1 MNKTWFLFTE
11 QLYCRFQDDDVS
23 ALSAQMTFYLILA
36 FFPFLIFL
44 LTIVSFTPVTS
55 EHILGDIQHFLAD
68 DTYEIIE
75 TFVNDT
81 LETGNTTL
89 LSFGM
94 IGTIWASSN
103 GVMGILKGLNKAYD
117 VEENRPFWKARG
129 LAIIFTFALILVII
143 LSFVLLVFGRAI
155 GEMLF
160 IFLLFPDHFDT
171 IWGIIKYLI
180 PLISMFIVF
189 LFIYKII
196 PNRKLSIREV
206 FPGAFFATLGWI
218 LTSAL
223 FAFYVNNFGNYSQV
237 YGSIGGIIVLLLWL
251 FISSLIILLGGE
263 INAVLSFLRDG
274 NLEMNCK
281 KHKLNLPFVKKRS
294 KDE

>member
-1 MNKTWFLFTE
+1 MNKSWFLFTE

-23 ALSAQMTFYLILA
+23 ALGAQMTFYLILA

-55 EHILGDIQHFLAD
+55 EQILGNIQHFLAD
-68 DTYEIIE
+68 DSYEMIE
-75 TFVNDT
+75 NFVNDT
-81 LETGNTTL
+81 LVTGSSTTL

-94 IGTIWASSN
+94 FGTIWASSN
-103 GVMGILKGLNKAYD
+103 GLMGILKGLNKAYD

-129 LAIIFTFALILVII
+129 LAILFTFALILVII
-143 LSFVLLVFGRAI
+143 LSFVLLIFGRGI
-155 GEMLF
+155 GQLLF
-160 IFLLFPDHFDT
+160 EFLRFPDHFDA
-171 IWGIIKYLI
+171 IWGFVKYSI
-180 PLISMFIVF
+180 PFTSMFLVF

-196 PNRKLSIREV
+196 PNRKLTIREV
-206 FPGAFFATLGWI
+206 FPGAVFATLGWI

-263 INAVLSFLRDG
+263 INAVLSYLRDD
-274 NLEMNCK
+274 NLEMECK
-281 KHKLNLPFVKKRS
+281 KHKLNLPFLKKR
-294 KDE
+294 